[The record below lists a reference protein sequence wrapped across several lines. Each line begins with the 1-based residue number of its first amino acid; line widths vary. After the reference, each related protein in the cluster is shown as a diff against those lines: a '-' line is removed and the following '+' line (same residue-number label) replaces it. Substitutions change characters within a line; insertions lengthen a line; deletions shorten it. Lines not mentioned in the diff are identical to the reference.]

1 MSTTVVLIISL
12 TVFAIVVVICFAQ
25 YRTTIAGLARDELK
39 NVRDADDR
47 EARRGVDAAVAAL
60 HRPSGPEDGTVI
72 GVHVGGQIV
81 RGKRVMRSDAVAD
94 GWIVLE
100 AAELLD
106 GAAQPRPLGGRQWL
120 ADAAW
125 MQEMS

>member
-12 TVFAIVVVICFAQ
+12 SSVAIVAIICFAQ

-39 NVRDADDR
+39 NERDADDR

-60 HRPSGPEDGTVI
+60 HRPTGPEDGTVI

-81 RGKRVMRSDAVAD
+81 RGKRVMRSEAAAD
-94 GWIVLE
+94 GWIVLDG
-100 AAELLD
+100 AELLD

-120 ADAAW
+120 AVSSW
-125 MQEMS
+125 MQEMT